1 MVQVSAY
8 ILWLLWTHSL
18 YSKQMSYPSCLC
30 LFCHFCWPGF
40 DISPLQVAFGHL
52 SAFPDSLPVFTYEI
66 HVAVSQRR
74 QLIIFMACESN
85 LIKSVF
91 LLISSDSETVKLP
104 YEVSQVHYE

>member
-40 DISPLQVAFGHL
+40 DISPLQVTFGHL
-52 SAFPDSLPVFTYEI
+52 SAFLDSLPVFTNEI
-66 HVAVSQRR
+66 HVAVSGRR

-91 LLISSDSETVKLP
+91 LSISSDSETVKLP

>member
-1 MVQVSAY
+1 M
-8 ILWLLWTHSL
+8 
-18 YSKQMSYPSCLC
+18 
-30 LFCHFCWPGF
+30 
-40 DISPLQVAFGHL
+40 
-52 SAFPDSLPVFTYEI
+52 FTSEI
-66 HVAVSQRR
+66 HVAVSGRG